1 LVLLLI
7 VKQKENKENKRKTAA
22 ANPVTQFGSSIS
34 LFTNNGLETGLISGK
49 ADFNASLRPQFID
62 ALIATSFSKPSSP
75 ESNVL

>member
-1 LVLLLI
+1 LLTI
-7 VKQKENKENKRKTAA
+7 KQPSPL
-22 ANPVTQFGSSIS
+22 ANPAIQFGSGI
-34 LFTNNGLETGLISGK
+34 NGLTKGLRTGIIEGK